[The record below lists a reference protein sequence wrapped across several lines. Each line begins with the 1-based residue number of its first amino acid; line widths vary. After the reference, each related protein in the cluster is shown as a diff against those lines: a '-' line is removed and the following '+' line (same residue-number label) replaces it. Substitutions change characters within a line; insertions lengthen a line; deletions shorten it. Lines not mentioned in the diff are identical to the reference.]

1 MADMIVRKAEEK
13 DIPSLIELV
22 KGYLEFY
29 KRPIP
34 EDQNIADFIL
44 HFIKHP
50 EEGCQFVAEEEGRLV
65 GFTTLVAIWSTTRL
79 GKVGLLNDLFVNPS
93 DRKKGIAEKLMYRTM
108 EEGKER
114 GYPLLRLLTAHDN
127 IPAQSLY
134 EKTGWNAPGWKVYD
148 YDSSQ

>member
-1 MADMIVRKAEEK
+1 M
-13 DIPSLIELV
+13 
-22 KGYLEFY
+22 
-29 KRPIP
+29 
-34 EDQNIADFIL
+34 
-44 HFIKHP
+44 
-50 EEGCQFVAEEEGRLV
+50 
-65 GFTTLVAIWSTTRL
+65 AIWSTTRL